1 MKDEEFEQ
9 SGPEGGNLFAHL
21 PAIMKDRYLFIVIP
35 TVLCLV
41 AAIATAFM
49 LPTVYRSS
57 ATLLVESPQ
66 LPEDVLGS
74 VSIDLVDQRIAKFRQ
89 QVLSRPKL
97 VELIQK
103 YRLYTDERQDASL
116 SEVIEEMRDATKI
129 TAVSAELQRAAGRS
143 STIAFSLSFDYKNAA
158 QAQAVAQDMTEQLL
172 LLDATT
178 NSEQADSTVRF
189 LSDQATAL
197 QAQISEAQNRIES
210 IKAQNGLALSN
221 PGMLAVGG
229 PNGGYDVQIIAL
241 QRDNALLRAQ
251 RVARQ
256 TAAERD
262 PLVASAEADLAA
274 AQARYADGHPDIA
287 IAKRRLVEA
296 QRLAASNQAK
306 QPADTIDQQIEA
318 NNAQIQALQAMKA
331 QELARLSVAQNAMAK
346 APLIEQ
352 QIAQEQQNL
361 DILVE
366 QYDSISSR
374 LMQARGSARAES
386 EQKGERLSVIDPPVV
401 PEKPTSPNRPLL
413 ILAGLAAGLGG
424 GVVLALLAELFFRP
438 IRDIADLQAIFGAA
452 PLATVPTIEI
462 DKRETFLDRLAKR
475 IPRRSPK
482 YNRRQVEWA
491 DDDDA

>member
-241 QRDNALLRAQ
+241 PRGTAPFTGTACRKTNGSRA
-251 RVARQ
+251 RS
-256 TAAERD
+256 TC
-262 PLVASAEADLAA
+262 
-274 AQARYADGHPDIA
+274 
-287 IAKRRLVEA
+287 RLC
-296 QRLAASNQAK
+296 
-306 QPADTIDQQIEA
+306 
-318 NNAQIQALQAMKA
+318 
-331 QELARLSVAQNAMAK
+331 
-346 APLIEQ
+346 
-352 QIAQEQQNL
+352 
-361 DILVE
+361 
-366 QYDSISSR
+366 
-374 LMQARGSARAES
+374 
-386 EQKGERLSVIDPPVV
+386 
-401 PEKPTSPNRPLL
+401 
-413 ILAGLAAGLGG
+413 
-424 GVVLALLAELFFRP
+424 
-438 IRDIADLQAIFGAA
+438 
-452 PLATVPTIEI
+452 
-462 DKRETFLDRLAKR
+462 
-475 IPRRSPK
+475 
-482 YNRRQVEWA
+482 
-491 DDDDA
+491 